1 MKYAVKVDFLAIRRN
16 CKDAKQFALAY
27 EKVVKALA
35 KCKAEYLPPEEAGR
49 AHFYAILE
57 GEDGQR
63 EFVSLFDGDRIF
75 AGALLP
81 ISDPLPEV
89 KPNEA

>member
-1 MKYAVKVDFLAIRRN
+1 MKYAVKVDFLAIKRN
-16 CKDAKQFALAY
+16 CKDANQFASAY
-27 EKVVKALA
+27 KKVVKALA
-35 KCKAEYLPPEEAGR
+35 KCRAEYLPPDKTGR

-57 GEDGQR
+57 GEEGQSA
-63 EFVSLFDGDRIF
+63 FVSLFDGDRLF

-81 ISDPLPEV
+81 IYDPLPEV

>member
-16 CKDAKQFALAY
+16 CKDAKQFASAY
-27 EKVVKALA
+27 KKTVKALA
-35 KCKAEYLPPEEAGR
+35 KCRAEYLPPEKTGC

-57 GEDGQR
+57 GEDEQR
-63 EFVSLFDGDRIF
+63 EFVSLFDGDRLF

-81 ISDPLPEV
+81 IFDPLPEV